1 MELIIEQGPNQGA
14 RFSIAQPRLTIGRD
28 QQCDVVLYDARAS
41 RLHVEI
47 RRQDGAWVVY
57 DQGSANGTWV
67 NQRRLSGPYRLQPG
81 DQLGVGRTIMSFSQ
95 MDARVGSPPVP
106 APEQA
111 VASPPGAF
119 ASVASSVMPFAL
131 DVLTALGAFLLTIS
145 PLFNWISYTVLFIK
159 QHVRGT
165 EFLIGRMTLAGG
177 LLGFLLALV
186 ALLLRFL
193 LQRGE
198 RSAQGLAPYLRW
210 IPWAHLSISGVIL
223 SSIAAMAAYYS
234 KQSQTEVL
242 FGITVEEIVGL
253 FRFSPEPGVF
263 IAGIGF
269 LFVLLGA
276 VGQIVTTKL
285 SARAR

>member
-14 RFSIAQPRLTIGRD
+14 RFSVAQPRLTIGRD

-41 RLHVEI
+41 RCHVEI

-67 NQRRLSGPYRLQPG
+67 NQRRLEAPYRLQPG
-81 DQLGVGRTIMSFSQ
+81 DLLGVGRTIISFSR
-95 MDARVGSPPVP
+95 MDACIDVAPLAAPV
-106 APEQA
+106 ATSANA
-111 VASPPGAF
+111 VY
-119 ASVASSVMPFAL
+119 SVVPFAL
-131 DVLTALGAFLLTIS
+131 DALTALGACLLIIS

-177 LLGFLLALV
+177 LLSFLLALV

-210 IPWAHLSISGVIL
+210 IPGAHLSISGVIL

-253 FRFSPEPGVF
+253 FRFSPEPGIF

-269 LFVLLGA
+269 LLLLLGA
-276 VGQIVTTKL
+276 AGQIAMYFL
-285 SARAR
+285 SKAG